1 MDLYNRVLKKLKK
14 RKDIVDKGGI
24 NCIPSPFQR
33 YRNTFIGVEQGKY
46 ITMTAATK
54 GYKSQFSSYLFIYNS
69 ILYAYNNP
77 GKIVVNIMYYPLE
90 ETPETV
96 IERFMSYL
104 LYTLSNKTIRVPPQD
119 LRSTNENNPLPDE
132 ILELLKSEEYKNI
145 LEYFLSCMHFQTD
158 TNPTGI
164 YNTCKAFIQSRG
176 ETIYKEIPIKDHL
189 TGDINIVNGFDYFK
203 PRNENEYNLIYIDH
217 IGLISTE
224 RGMDLRESMNKLS
237 EYLVLLRNRYNFTP
251 IVIQQ
256 QVFNETI
263 DAFKIGKL
271 KPTVTGLA
279 DSKYTARDSNLV
291 MSLFTPF
298 NYELKEYM
306 GYDITK
312 FRKNITF
319 LEVLVNRDGESN
331 NVAPLYVDGG
341 VTYFAELPLPSD
353 KTALNLVYGFIDK
366 NIQTSKS
373 FFMWAMNKLIIKNG

>member
-1 MDLYNRVLKKLKK
+1 MDLYNRVIEKLKK
-14 RKDIVDKGGI
+14 RKNIIEKGGI
-24 NCIPSPFQR
+24 NCIPSPFHR

-46 ITMTAATK
+46 ITVTAATK

-69 ILYAYNNP
+69 ILYAYHNP
-77 GKIVVNIMYYPLE
+77 GKIVVNILYYPLE

-104 LYTLSNKTIRVPPQD
+104 LYTLSDKKIRINPQD
-119 LRSTNENNPLPDE
+119 LRSTNENKPLSDDV
-132 ILELLKSEEYKNI
+132 LELLQSEKYKNI
-145 LEYFLSCMHFQTD
+145 FEYFLTCMHFHTD

-164 YNTCKAFIQSRG
+164 YNTCKTFVQSRG
-176 ETIYKEIPIKDHL
+176 ETVYKDISIKDSM
-189 TGDINIVNGFDYFK
+189 TGEINIVKGFDYYK
-203 PRNENEYNLIYIDH
+203 PYNENEYNLIYIDH
-217 IGLISTE
+217 ISLISTE
-224 RGMDLRESMNKLS
+224 KGLDLRESMNKLS

-251 IVIQQ
+251 VVIQQ

-291 MSLFTPF
+291 LSLFTPF
-298 NYELKEYM
+298 NYELQEYM

-331 NVAPLYVDGG
+331 NIAPLYVDGG
-341 VTYFAELPLPSD
+341 VTYFAELPLPTD
-353 KTALNLVYGFIDK
+353 KTALQQIYNFIKNLKID
-366 NIQTSKS
+366 KS
-373 FFMWAMNKLIIKNG
+373 FFMWTFNKLKR